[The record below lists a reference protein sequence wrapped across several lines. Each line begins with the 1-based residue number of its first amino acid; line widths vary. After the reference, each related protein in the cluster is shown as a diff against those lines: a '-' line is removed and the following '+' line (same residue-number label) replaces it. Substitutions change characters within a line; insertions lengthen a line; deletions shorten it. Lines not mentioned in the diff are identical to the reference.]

1 MKYGT
6 LPVGNKLWKMHMDNE
21 RVILAIGRIERA
33 LSRIES
39 AGSRLINDAD
49 AALEARHE
57 ALKAEMKQAIRTID
71 SLIERQEH

>member
-1 MKYGT
+1 
-6 LPVGNKLWKMHMDNE
+6 MDNE

-39 AGSRLINDAD
+39 ASSTMQADAD

-71 SLIERQEH
+71 NLIERQEH